1 MGLRS
6 RSTRIAFAAVA
17 AGALAVAAPAM
28 GANVS
33 LSGGTTALQLDKNT
47 AQVLTGAGISVA
59 PVGAAAA
66 SGAQITF
73 PVTGGVIDPSN
84 AAGRIAH
91 SGGLAFSSRG
101 TTVRATN
108 FLIQTN
114 ARRPVLTAQVGG
126 ARVPLLNLDLSK
138 AAVLRRGAGNV
149 ETWAVRV
156 NTTLH
161 PTAARALSAAFHT
174 TIPAGVRIGRAD
186 VRTTPAQLALRG
198 GATTLNLDP
207 GTAAALTSLGV
218 APSVISP
225 GSASAAGLEFPVTA
239 GRVAVGTF
247 VGQISHSGGIALTA
261 GATRVELKNFV
272 IIVSGTPRL
281 TAQVGDSSTR
291 VALNLDLSG
300 IRAGVSNRTAVVRD
314 AKVSLSAEAAAALN
328 AAFGVTALTEGLPL
342 GVADVRAKVL

>member
-1 MGLRS
+1 MGLRT
-6 RSTRIAFAAVA
+6 RSTRIGLAAVA
-17 AGALAVAAPAM
+17 AGALVAAAPAM

-33 LSGGTTALQLDKNT
+33 LSGGNTALQLDRGT
-47 AQVLTGAGISVA
+47 AKVLTGAGISVA
-59 PVGAAAA
+59 PIGSAAA
-66 SGAQITF
+66 SGGQITF
-73 PVTGGVIDPSN
+73 PVTRGVIDPSN
-84 AAGRIAH
+84 AAGSIAH
-91 SGGLAFSSRG
+91 SGGLAFSARG

-108 FLIQTN
+108 FIIRTDT
-114 ARRPVLTAQVGG
+114 RRPVLTARVGA

-138 AAVLRRGAGNV
+138 AAVLRRGPGNV

-174 TIPAGVRIGRAD
+174 KIPAGVRIGRAD
-186 VRTTPAQLALRG
+186 VRTKPAQLALRG

-225 GSASAAGLEFPVTA
+225 GTASASGLEFPVTG
-239 GRVAVGTF
+239 GRIAVGTF
-247 VGQISHSGGIALTA
+247 VGQIPHSGGIALTA
-261 GATRVELKNFV
+261 GSTRVELKNFV
-272 IIVSGTPRL
+272 IIVSGNPRL
-281 TAQVGDSSTR
+281 SAQVGDSSTR
-291 VALNLDLSG
+291 VSLNLDLSG

-342 GVADVRAKVL
+342 GVADVRARVL

>member
-1 MGLRS
+1 MGLRQ
-6 RSTRIAFAAVA
+6 RSARIGIAAVA
-17 AGALAVAAPAM
+17 AGALVAAAPAM

-33 LSGGTTALQLDKNT
+33 LSGGSTALQLDRGT

-59 PVGAAAA
+59 PVGAASA
-66 SGAQITF
+66 SGGQITF
-73 PVTGGVIDPSN
+73 PVTRGVIDPSN
-84 AAGRIAH
+84 AAGTVAH
-91 SGGLAFSSRG
+91 SGGLSFSARG

-108 FLIQTN
+108 FIINTS
-114 ARRPVLTAQVGG
+114 ARRPVLTAQVGA

-138 AAVLRRGAGNV
+138 AAVLRRGPGNV

-186 VRTTPAQLALRG
+186 VRTKPAQLALRG
-198 GATTLNLDP
+198 GATTLSLDP

-225 GSASAAGLEFPVTA
+225 GSASAAGLDFPVTG
-239 GRVAVGTF
+239 GRIAVGTF
-247 VGQISHSGGIALTA
+247 VGQIPHSGGIALTA
-261 GATRVELKNFV
+261 GSTRVELKNFI

-281 TAQVGDSSTR
+281 SAQVGDSSTR
-291 VALNLDLSG
+291 VSLNLDLSG

-342 GVADVRAKVL
+342 GVADVRARVL